1 MRHNIYG
8 KKLSRDKNQ
17 RTALFKSLVRSLILS
32 ERIQTTQAKAQ
43 AIKGLVDK
51 LIKQAKS
58 SNTQRLVSQFIT
70 DKTVYNKLI
79 NDLVPRMESRNSGYT
94 SVVKLGFRQGDG
106 AAIVQMSLLL
116 EGPVS
121 KNQSEAA
128 SELKVR
134 QKIQK
139 SKPETGPQKN
149 TESKKV
155 EGEA

>member
-43 AIKGLVDK
+43 AVKGLVDK

-58 SNTQRLVSQFIT
+58 TSTQRLVSQFIT

-116 EGPVS
+116 EESS
-121 KNQSEAA
+121 KDKKEVDKKNLVKEKEEAN
-128 SELKVR
+128 EH
-134 QKIQK
+134 
-139 SKPETGPQKN
+139 
-149 TESKKV
+149 
-155 EGEA
+155 